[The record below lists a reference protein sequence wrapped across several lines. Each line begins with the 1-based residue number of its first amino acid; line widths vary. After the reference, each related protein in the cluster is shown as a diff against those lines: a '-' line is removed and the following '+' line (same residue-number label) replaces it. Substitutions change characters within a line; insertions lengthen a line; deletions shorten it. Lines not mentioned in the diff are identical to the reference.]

1 MINVGVR
8 KRYNIGI
15 SGLLRAL
22 CAVFA
27 VIILLPFLSFLGAIN
42 LTPLYSSGTFEEF
55 YDQVSE
61 LYAKFGD
68 VQEERVVISKDDAV
82 EIDGEVFVETS
93 SLSEDMINGVVEI
106 DSASI
111 AENGVCVDEIS
122 AQCENASNNNTSE
135 NGEALSAKSASTTSN
150 VLSGDVARSGVVCE
164 VSDVGVESASA
175 SAIEA
180 SKKAESTENRAFVN
194 LNDTKYIVTETAE
207 NYILSNLYTNR
218 IIVYY
223 EGDLKPYKTKDY
235 AEGLGWHIYQYSS
248 SSATDEAFSYYSNL
262 SYVESVAYDSVYY
275 SESYTQNVAES
286 DSLDNSA
293 DNYVENSAD
302 CSSLNSS
309 KDTEKVDT
317 AKNLASTTNLSS
329 NSLSTAK
336 NMVDTKTS
344 NTAEDSA
351 KNLSA
356 KNIDLTDNSTN
367 ATANSTERD
376 LENDEVSASTTK
388 SFLSWGAKY
397 TGVGEYLSYL
407 TRNYDESELETVYVP
422 ILDSGVNTR
431 HELLTGRYSSTY
443 GRNFVGVT
451 SSNKDNI
458 TTDIEDDEGHG
469 SHTAGIIVDQTLS
482 NVVLIPCKVLKS
494 TGTGSIA
501 MIVTAIEYV
510 ISLKNSGLNI
520 RVLNMSL
527 GVESK
532 DGSPVTGVSS
542 LEKAMEK
549 SYASNIMAVVSAGN
563 SHYQT
568 SANAPANM
576 DKEVIT
582 VSALDENPF
591 AEGGVSVADYSNF
604 GSTVDLCAPGTDIK
618 SSYKVGGDNNDGR
631 INHYKELPGTSM
643 AAPHVTA
650 SIANLLSNPLY
661 ASMSNEEIQNLLF
674 ENAIDL
680 GDEGKDIYYGYG
692 CVNIANIGVETLGE
706 VTFSVEEGEKE
717 EPITLE
723 LSYDYDGDY
732 TIYYT
737 LDETLP
743 SEESNEYLSPIEIS
757 KTTKV
762 TAVAYVYADD
772 GNIVAK
778 SKTTAKIYYFD
789 HIDLESCYVVS
800 GNGYSGALVS
810 YNGSLTTLSVP
821 NEISGVAITSVQSN
835 AFAESKVENVT
846 FGSSCLQICDY
857 AFYGLSSLKSVK
869 GEGVRMVGSYAFADC
884 VALETV
890 MLENAYTIGNYAF
903 KGCQKLTDL
912 DLSYATTIKEG
923 ALYDLALNSLT
934 LGANLT
940 TFEDSYFKAKT
951 IYAYS
956 SSNLEERLK
965 DYADEYVNLDMRFL
979 ERYPTRV
986 VYKSSGEATVEFH
999 FYAPKFDLDN
1009 CLYRL
1014 EQSNLFD
1021 YPTATKEV
1029 ESVIENVGEDEYR
1042 ITFTFKD
1049 LPVDSYSFQLYIYD
1063 EFGKTLSTDVISVVV
1078 LTGGEEEY
1086 VLSVN
1091 DGEFDVYIDNM
1102 KAENGF
1108 KLYGD
1113 LTYEIVV
1120 EPKAS
1125 YYISSVTANGESVE
1139 ITNGSFTISGIS
1151 ENLSIDACVLP
1162 IEEFDVSFSLAEGA
1176 TALCDGEVL
1185 GETVIVK
1192 RNNSFTF
1199 SVDVEDAY
1207 FVTYVE
1213 IDGVRQ
1219 TLQNTYTIENVLSD
1233 HTVSIGTQKKSF
1245 VVTINYGAG
1254 GVTSGQSSKR
1264 VDYGES
1270 LIVPIEAQEGYEVKA
1285 VYVNGKKV
1293 ESENGSVALS
1303 SITCDTEI
1311 FVQFEKEGEG
1321 LFEGIRLILFVMMCL
1336 ALFAMVVSI
1345 IILSLKKSKK
1355 KQKIG

>member
-1 MINVGVR
+1 MMNVGVR

-22 CAVFA
+22 CVIIA
-27 VIILLPFLSFLGAIN
+27 VIVLLPFLSFLGAIN

-68 VQEERVVISKDDAV
+68 VQEERVVISKNDAV
-82 EIDGEVFVETS
+82 EIDGEVFVEAS
-93 SLSEDMINGVVEI
+93 SLSEDMINGVV

-111 AENGVCVDEIS
+111 AENVVYADEIS
-122 AQCENASNNNTSE
+122 AQGENASNNITSE
-135 NGEALSAKSASTTSN
+135 NGEALSAVSATSE
-150 VLSGDVARSGVVCE
+150 VLLGDVARSGDVCE
-164 VSDVGVESASA
+164 ASDVGVESDSA
-175 SAIEA
+175 SAIEV
-180 SKKAESTENRAFVN
+180 SKKAESAENRAFVN

-223 EGDLKPYKTKDY
+223 EGDLEPYKTKDY

-286 DSLDNSA
+286 DCLDNSA
-293 DNYVENSAD
+293 DNSVENLTG

-309 KDTEKVDT
+309 NDTEKINDT
-317 AKNLASTTNLSS
+317 AKNLASTANLSS
-329 NSLSTAK
+329 NSLTTAQ

-344 NTAEDSA
+344 NTAENSA

-356 KNIDLTDNSTN
+356 ENINLTDNLTKTS
-367 ATANSTERD
+367 ANSTERE
-376 LENDEVSASTTK
+376 LGNDEVSASATK
-388 SFLSWGAKY
+388 TFLSWGAKY

-520 RVLNMSL
+520 RVINMSL

-582 VSALDENPF
+582 VSALDENPS
-591 AEGGVSVADYSNF
+591 AEGGLSVADYSNY
-604 GSTVDLCAPGTDIK
+604 GSTVDLSAPGSYIK
-618 SSYKVGGDNNDGR
+618 SSYKVGGDSNDGR

-692 CVNIANIGVETLGE
+692 CVNIANIGVEMLGE

-778 SKTTAKIYYFD
+778 SKTTAKSHYTVNPFSKKASFIKLRSKFITKTYTAN
-789 HIDLESCYVVS
+789 SR
-800 GNGYSGALVS
+800 A
-810 YNGSLTTLSVP
+810 YNS
-821 NEISGVAITSVQSN
+821 
-835 AFAESKVENVT
+835 
-846 FGSSCLQICDY
+846 
-857 AFYGLSSLKSVK
+857 
-869 GEGVRMVGSYAFADC
+869 
-884 VALETV
+884 
-890 MLENAYTIGNYAF
+890 
-903 KGCQKLTDL
+903 
-912 DLSYATTIKEG
+912 IK
-923 ALYDLALNSLT
+923 
-934 LGANLT
+934 
-940 TFEDSYFKAKT
+940 
-951 IYAYS
+951 
-956 SSNLEERLK
+956 
-965 DYADEYVNLDMRFL
+965 
-979 ERYPTRV
+979 
-986 VYKSSGEATVEFH
+986 
-999 FYAPKFDLDN
+999 
-1009 CLYRL
+1009 
-1014 EQSNLFD
+1014 
-1021 YPTATKEV
+1021 
-1029 ESVIENVGEDEYR
+1029 
-1042 ITFTFKD
+1042 
-1049 LPVDSYSFQLYIYD
+1049 LYI
-1063 EFGKTLSTDVISVVV
+1063 F
-1078 LTGGEEEY
+1078 
-1086 VLSVN
+1086 
-1091 DGEFDVYIDNM
+1091 
-1102 KAENGF
+1102 
-1108 KLYGD
+1108 
-1113 LTYEIVV
+1113 
-1120 EPKAS
+1120 
-1125 YYISSVTANGESVE
+1125 
-1139 ITNGSFTISGIS
+1139 
-1151 ENLSIDACVLP
+1151 
-1162 IEEFDVSFSLAEGA
+1162 
-1176 TALCDGEVL
+1176 
-1185 GETVIVK
+1185 
-1192 RNNSFTF
+1192 
-1199 SVDVEDAY
+1199 
-1207 FVTYVE
+1207 
-1213 IDGVRQ
+1213 
-1219 TLQNTYTIENVLSD
+1219 
-1233 HTVSIGTQKKSF
+1233 
-1245 VVTINYGAG
+1245 
-1254 GVTSGQSSKR
+1254 
-1264 VDYGES
+1264 
-1270 LIVPIEAQEGYEVKA
+1270 
-1285 VYVNGKKV
+1285 
-1293 ESENGSVALS
+1293 
-1303 SITCDTEI
+1303 
-1311 FVQFEKEGEG
+1311 
-1321 LFEGIRLILFVMMCL
+1321 
-1336 ALFAMVVSI
+1336 
-1345 IILSLKKSKK
+1345 
-1355 KQKIG
+1355 

>member
-8 KRYNIGI
+8 KRYDIGI

-22 CAVFA
+22 CVIIA

-82 EIDGEVFVETS
+82 EIDGEVFVEAS
-93 SLSEDMINGVVEI
+93 SLNEDMINGVVEI

-111 AENGVCVDEIS
+111 AENGACADEIRT
-122 AQCENASNNNTSE
+122 QGENASNNITGE
-135 NGEALSAKSASTTSN
+135 NGEAPSAVSVTSE
-150 VLSGDVARSGVVCE
+150 VLSGDVARSGDVCE
-164 VSDVGVESASA
+164 ASDVGVESASA
-175 SAIEA
+175 FEV
-180 SKKAESTENRAFVN
+180 SKKAESAENRAFVN

-207 NYILSNLYTNR
+207 NYIFSNLYTNR

-275 SESYTQNVAES
+275 SESYTQNVVEC
-286 DSLDNSA
+286 DSLGNSA
-293 DNYVENSAD
+293 ENFVKNSAD

-329 NSLSTAK
+329 NSLTTAQ

-344 NTAEDSA
+344 NTAEDLA

-356 KNIDLTDNSTN
+356 ESINLTDNLTK
-367 ATANSTERD
+367 TFANSTERD
-376 LENDEVSASTTK
+376 LENDEVSANTTK
-388 SFLSWGAKY
+388 TFLSWGANY

-520 RVLNMSL
+520 RVINMSL

-591 AEGGVSVADYSNF
+591 AEGGLSVADYSNF

-692 CVNIANIGVETLGE
+692 CVNIANIGVEMLGE

-743 SEESNEYLSPIEIS
+743 SEESNEYLSPIQIS

-772 GNIVAK
+772 GNIIAK

-800 GNGYSGALVS
+800 GNERSGALVS

-821 NEISGVAITSVQSN
+821 NKISGVAITSVQSN

-846 FGSSCLQICDY
+846 FGSWCSQICDY
-857 AFYGLSSLKSVK
+857 AFYGLSSLKLVK

-884 VALETV
+884 INLETV
-890 MLENAYTIGNYAF
+890 MLENTYTIGNYAL

-923 ALYDLALNSLT
+923 AFDDLTLNSLT

-956 SSNLEERLK
+956 SSNFEERLK

-986 VYKSSGEATVEFH
+986 VYKNSGEATVEFH

-1029 ESVIENVGEDEYR
+1029 ESIVENVGEDEYR

-1049 LPVDSYSFQLYIYD
+1049 LLAGSYSFKLYIYD

-1139 ITNGSFTISGIS
+1139 ITNGSFTISDIS
-1151 ENLSIDACVLP
+1151 ENLSIDASVLP
-1162 IEEFDVSFSLAEGA
+1162 IEEFDVDFSFAEGA
-1176 TALCDGEVL
+1176 TVLSDGEVL

-1219 TLQNTYTIENVLSD
+1219 TLQNTYTIEDVLSD